1 MLRTT
6 VRKSEMSY
14 YFFSHWCHL
23 HTATALVFRVFF
35 NTISDIIIY
44 DQTFYTSECMTS
56 LRVIGFLLWGDS
68 NSSSLNCLLGA
79 KSNWFPSCLTK
90 AAFLLAL
97 NTWLSLLFI
106 TKLSWRV
113 ANVNCTH
120 FVYFCFFLGRL
131 QTGNLFSLLLQ
142 QSNC

>member
-44 DQTFYTSECMTS
+44 DQTFYTSECMTY
-56 LRVIGFLLWGDS
+56 LRVIGFLL
-68 NSSSLNCLLGA
+68 
-79 KSNWFPSCLTK
+79 
-90 AAFLLAL
+90 
-97 NTWLSLLFI
+97 
-106 TKLSWRV
+106 
-113 ANVNCTH
+113 
-120 FVYFCFFLGRL
+120 
-131 QTGNLFSLLLQ
+131 
-142 QSNC
+142 